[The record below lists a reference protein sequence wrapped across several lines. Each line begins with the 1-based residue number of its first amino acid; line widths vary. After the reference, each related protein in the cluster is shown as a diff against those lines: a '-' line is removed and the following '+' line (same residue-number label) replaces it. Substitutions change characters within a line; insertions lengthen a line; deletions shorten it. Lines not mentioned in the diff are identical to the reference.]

1 MTNTE
6 STVATGQLTIELK
19 DEFGNI
25 KDTRVVKNLVVTAG
39 KSFIAARLAT
49 TVPAM
54 SHMALGTGMTTAVAA
69 NTVLGNEIT
78 RIALTASSSVANT
91 ASFTATFAPGTGTG
105 AITEAGIFNDVT
117 AGTLLCRTVFDVVN
131 KAAQDTLSINW
142 NITIT

>member
-1 MTNTE
+1 MKTID

-54 SHMALGTGMTTAVAA
+54 SHMALGTGTTAAAASNTALGTELARVA
-69 NTVLGNEIT
+69 LI
-78 RIALTASSSVANT
+78 ASSATSNT
-91 ASFTATFAPGTGTG
+91 ASYTATFAPGTGTG
-105 AITEAGIFNDVT
+105 AVTEAGIFNDAT
-117 AGTLLCRTVFDVVN
+117 TGTMLCRTVFDVVN